1 MVQPRLHV
9 VTDDEILAR
18 TDFIEVATEVVEV
31 AGGAVAL
38 HLRGPRTDGRR
49 LHELAVALRASSSAA
64 GALLVVNDRI
74 DVAMANGLEA
84 VHLGRRSLSV
94 SEARR
99 LMPSVRI
106 GASCHSL
113 AEVMEAACAYAAWV
127 MIGNVF
133 ETSSHPGRSSLGL
146 AGFREAAVVAAM
158 VPVVAIGGVQP
169 SQVTDVLSAGAYGV
183 GVRSGIWNAGSPRAA
198 ASEYISVL
206 EAAVEGI

>member
-1 MVQPRLHV
+1 MAQPRLHV

-31 AGGAVAL
+31 GGVAAAL

-49 LHELAVALRASSSAA
+49 LHELAVALRASTSAS
-64 GALLVVNDRI
+64 GMLLVVNDRI
-74 DVAMANGLEA
+74 DVAMANGREA

-99 LMPSVRI
+99 LMPTARI
-106 GASCHSL
+106 GASCHSVD
-113 AEVMEAACAYAAWV
+113 EVMEAASACAAWV

-133 ETSSHPGRSSLGL
+133 ETDSHPGRPALGL
-146 AGFREAAVVAAM
+146 ARFSEVAAVAGT
-158 VPVVAIGGVQP
+158 VPVIAIGGVQ
-169 SQVTDVLSAGAYGV
+169 SDQVPAVLSAGAWGV
-183 GVRSGIWNAGSPRAA
+183 AVRSGIWNAGSPRAA

-206 EAAVEGI
+206 KADVEGT